1 MASPLSVSELD
12 PLSPKASVASNVGTS
27 SPKIPKSKPQYNT
40 QKKGSYPSTGKY
52 FTSNQK
58 GGLNTTLWFGIAIV
72 VIVAVTIAIIV
83 GIIAHYGKELRRC
96 RHELEKHKRES
107 THAQQL
113 LENRLQQLD
122 NQNFDFPPE
131 QPMENME
138 EGPWVTE
145 GTDPMGSRTKR
156 DGAMMGDVIMDRELR
171 NRQRLSSGGP
181 LMFQPRV

>member
-12 PLSPKASVASNVGTS
+12 PLSPKASVVSDVAGNSTPS
-27 SPKIPKSKPQYNT
+27 KPKSKPQYIQSKKASAPSSPKFNT
-40 QKKGSYPSTGKY
+40 KSGISGI
-52 FTSNQK
+52 
-58 GGLNTTLWFGIAIV
+58 NTTLWFGIAIV

-96 RHELEKHKRES
+96 RNELDKHKRES
-107 THAQQL
+107 AHAQQL
-113 LENRLQQLD
+113 LENRMQQLD

-131 QPMENME
+131 EPMME
-138 EGPWVTE
+138 ETPWVPE

-171 NRQRLSSGGP
+171 NRQRLSPGT
-181 LMFQPRV
+181 LMFPPRG

>member
-12 PLSPKASVASNVGTS
+12 PLSPKASVVSNVGTS
-27 SPKIPKSKPQYNT
+27 SPKMPKSKPQYTT
-40 QKKGSYPSTGKY
+40 QKKTSYPSSGY
-52 FTSNQK
+52 QK

-131 QPMENME
+131 QPMESME

-171 NRQRLSSGGP
+171 NRQRLSTGP